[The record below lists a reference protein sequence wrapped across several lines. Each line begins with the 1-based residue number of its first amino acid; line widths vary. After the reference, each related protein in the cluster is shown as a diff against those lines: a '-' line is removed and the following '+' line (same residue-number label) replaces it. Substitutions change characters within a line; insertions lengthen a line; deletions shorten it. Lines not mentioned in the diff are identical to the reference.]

1 MNKSKS
7 EVKRKRGRPRKYA
20 TREEGRREY
29 KQGLK
34 NITIPAPVAEL
45 IWDCV
50 AIKSEEIGVQLT
62 TRQVVQM
69 IIKDWI
75 AEHDPDGSILETST
89 FNRKKQ
95 RYDVMNEETQNVYD

>member
-1 MNKSKS
+1 M
-7 EVKRKRGRPRKYA
+7 
-20 TREEGRREY
+20 
-29 KQGLK
+29 
-34 NITIPAPVAEL
+34 
-45 IWDCV
+45 
-50 AIKSEEIGVQLT
+50 QLT